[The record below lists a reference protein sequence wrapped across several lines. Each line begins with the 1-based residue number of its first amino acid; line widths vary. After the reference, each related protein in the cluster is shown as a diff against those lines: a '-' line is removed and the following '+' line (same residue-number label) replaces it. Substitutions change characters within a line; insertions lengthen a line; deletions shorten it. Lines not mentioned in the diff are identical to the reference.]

1 MVDRAHSQRR
11 SRFAAEDRLWV
22 SAGLFVSLAL
32 GIGLPVA
39 LAVLWSLSDGWPAHR
54 LLPEAYTVSHWASVL
69 QNEDMAEALASS
81 LLVAMAVSMATVV
94 LAIPAAW
101 ALAKFPLR
109 AKRAIEVFIL
119 APLLVPGV
127 VVAIGM
133 GEVLLHLGLMYSFA
147 GVVLVQIVGTLPLM
161 IRLLVASFETLPDEL
176 MHAARTLG
184 ATPWRVFLHIVLPL
198 SVPGLLAGGLLS
210 FVASFEEFD
219 KSFIVGAP
227 VVQTLPIL
235 LFQYLDPYAMQFPLA
250 ATVALLLLAPA
261 LVVFILAGR
270 ILREDVMAA
279 GMGKV

>member
-1 MVDRAHSQRR
+1 MADRAHSQRR

-22 SAGLFVSLAL
+22 SAGLFVSCAL

-54 LLPEAYTVSHWASVL
+54 LLPEAYTVSHWTSVL

-81 LLVAMAVSMATVV
+81 LLVAVAVSMATAV
-94 LAIPAAW
+94 LAVPAAW

-133 GEVLLHLGLMYSFA
+133 GEFLLHLGLMYSFT

-176 MHAARTLG
+176 MHAARSLG

-261 LVVFILAGR
+261 LVVFMLAGR